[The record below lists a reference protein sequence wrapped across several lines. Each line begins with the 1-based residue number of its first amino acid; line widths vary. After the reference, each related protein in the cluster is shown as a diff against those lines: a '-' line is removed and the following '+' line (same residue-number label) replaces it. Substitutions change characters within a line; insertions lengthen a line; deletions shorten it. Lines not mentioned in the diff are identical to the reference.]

1 MVLASFSFFL
11 TLFLLVGLSS
21 ARVARRSRQDY
32 YLASQ
37 SVSPWAAGLSAVATN
52 NSGYMFIGVIGYTHA
67 TGLAA
72 AWLMVGWIA
81 GDFVAS
87 QLVHRRLREA
97 TAATG
102 ESTFLGVLSGWYGTN
117 FLWFRRVAAVL
128 TMVFLGAYAAAQ
140 VNAGGKALHANLGW
154 SEDAGALA
162 VGALVV
168 AYCLAGGIRAS
179 IWTDVAQS
187 LVMLGAMALLL
198 AVGVEQL
205 GGVADAWDRLS
216 AIPGFM
222 DWQPPPDQMVLTG
235 FAGTA
240 MFAFAWLFAGLSVAG
255 QPHVM
260 VRFMAL
266 DAGRNMPL
274 ARLVY
279 YGFFILFYACATG
292 VGLLSRLYIP
302 DLGAID
308 PELALPRM
316 ADLLLPPVLVG
327 LILAGI
333 FSATMSTA
341 DSLVLSCSSALT
353 SDLPKRPIDSILV
366 SKGATVLFTA
376 AAVVLAIFDQQ
387 SVFDLVILA
396 WSSLASAF
404 VPLVLVY
411 SLRGKPSEA
420 QALLMM
426 TVGVLV
432 ALGWRAAGLH
442 QGIYEGLPGIL
453 SGLAVYLC
461 SQVLLKAAGRRR

>member
-1 MVLASFSFFL
+1 
-11 TLFLLVGLSS
+11 
-21 ARVARRSRQDY
+21 
-32 YLASQ
+32 
-37 SVSPWAAGLSAVATN
+37 
-52 NSGYMFIGVIGYTHA
+52 
-67 TGLAA
+67 
-72 AWLMVGWIA
+72 
-81 GDFVAS
+81 
-87 QLVHRRLREA
+87 
-97 TAATG
+97 
-102 ESTFLGVLSGWYGTN
+102 
-117 FLWFRRVAAVL
+117 
-128 TMVFLGAYAAAQ
+128 
-140 VNAGGKALHANLGW
+140 
-154 SEDAGALA
+154 
-162 VGALVV
+162 
-168 AYCLAGGIRAS
+168 
-179 IWTDVAQS
+179 
-187 LVMLGAMALLL
+187 
-198 AVGVEQL
+198 
-205 GGVADAWDRLS
+205 
-216 AIPGFM
+216 
-222 DWQPPPDQMVLTG
+222 
-235 FAGTA
+235 
-240 MFAFAWLFAGLSVAG
+240 
-255 QPHVM
+255 
-260 VRFMAL
+260 
-266 DAGRNMPL
+266 MPL

-353 SDLPKRPIDSILV
+353 SDLPKRPIDSVLV